1 MITRLAAAGTV
12 RLDVLDEAT
21 ATEPHRLARA
31 RWSEV
36 QTRSWSAL
44 SSSAAG
50 AWRISSAP
58 KVVAHYRVIWETA

>member
-36 QTRSWSAL
+36 QTRS
-44 SSSAAG
+44 
-50 AWRISSAP
+50 
-58 KVVAHYRVIWETA
+58 